1 MSHGTSAL
9 TKALGYLCILIVG
22 KSSMPA
28 FARACVEKTRQF
40 AGELTMNAASAGMA
54 REKISLLASL
64 DKLAASIKPDSMWTF
79 HKVDCGRCEGVI
91 MPRTVD
97 SNTVVVTATTDPD
110 IKVGDVITID
120 GNPPNCEPG
129 ALQMIIAPAMG
140 ETV

>member
-1 MSHGTSAL
+1 
-9 TKALGYLCILIVG
+9 
-22 KSSMPA
+22 MPA
-28 FARACVEKTRQF
+28 LARACVEKTRQC
-40 AGELTMNAASAGMA
+40 AEQLTINAASAGMA
-54 REKISLLASL
+54 REGTSLLNSL
-64 DKLAASIKPDSMWTF
+64 DKLAASIRPDSMWTF

-140 ETV
+140 ENV